1 MVLKVFYLSILKCY
15 EQVIKEIPLE
25 VIEIEKLINDAL
37 ALDELQVKF
46 DGSQCSVVAVADMFG
61 ELSRVKRQ
69 QIVFAPLA
77 DAIKDGSIHAVTV
90 KTFTKAQW
98 QRDKLFNM

>member
-1 MVLKVFYLSILKCY
+1 M
-15 EQVIKEIPLE
+15 EIHD
-25 VIEIEKLINDAL
+25 IEKLINDAL

-46 DGSQCSVVAVADMFG
+46 DGSQCSVVAVSDMFAD
-61 ELSRVKRQ
+61 LSRVKRQ
-69 QIVFAPLA
+69 QVVFAPLA

-90 KTFTKAQW
+90 KTFTNAQW

>member
-1 MVLKVFYLSILKCY
+1 MLRVFCLLIHKSN
-15 EQVIKEIPLE
+15 EPVIKELPLE

-46 DGSQCSVVAVADMFG
+46 DGSQCSVIAVADMFG

-69 QIVFAPLA
+69 QVVFAPLA
-77 DAIKDGSIHAVTV
+77 DAIKAGTIHAVTV

-98 QRDKLFNM
+98 QRDKLFNQ